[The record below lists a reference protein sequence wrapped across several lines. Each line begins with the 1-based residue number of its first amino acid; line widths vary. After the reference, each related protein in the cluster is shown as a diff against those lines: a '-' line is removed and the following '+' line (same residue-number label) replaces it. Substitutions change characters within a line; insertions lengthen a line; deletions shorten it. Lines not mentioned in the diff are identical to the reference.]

1 LAAEVHS
8 DPETLATAVAARV
21 RAAAE
26 EAREWRGSFRMAVPG
41 GRTPERLFQ
50 RLAEDA
56 ELPWDQVEIGF
67 TDERAVP
74 PESADSNYRLLM
86 ERLIRPLGPRA
97 PRVERMPAE
106 WPNLRE
112 AARAS
117 ERWFAEPIDLVVLG
131 LGEDGHIASLFPG
144 SPLLGERGL
153 RVSAVLDS
161 PKPPSRRLTVTPRV
175 LTEARAVLVMATGR
189 EKAVVIAKALAPTG
203 SVSECPARLV
213 RDAEWWIDRAAS
225 TALR

>member
-1 LAAEVHS
+1 MAAEIHS
-8 DPETLATAVAARV
+8 DPETLAAAVALRV

-26 EAREWRGSFRMAVPG
+26 EAKEWRGGFRMAVPG

-56 ELPWDQVEIGF
+56 DMAWEGVEIGF

-74 PESADSNYRLLM
+74 PGHEDSNYRVLL
-86 ERLIRPLGPRA
+86 ERLIRPLGSRA
-97 PRVERMPAE
+97 PRVERMLGE

-112 AARAS
+112 AARQS
-117 ERWFAEPIDLVVLG
+117 EAWFAEPLDLVVLG

-144 SPLLGERGL
+144 SALLGERAL
-153 RVSAVLDS
+153 RVGVVLDS
-161 PKPPSRRLTVTPRV
+161 PKPPARRLTVTPRV

-189 EKAVVIAKALAPTG
+189 EKAVVVAKALAAAG
-203 SVSECPARLV
+203 AVSECPARLV